1 LEFGFMDSASPF
13 DERGLDPNDVRDST
27 RLTRG
32 KHSNG
37 NRNCEVVQ

>member
-27 RLTRG
+27 RLDKRQQIAWQP
-32 KHSNG
+32 
-37 NRNCEVVQ
+37 EL